1 MKRSANGCAI
11 IPSANLLS
19 FIQQGQ
25 QSQMQ
30 HVLVNFCQHSGHFF
44 LDISGSEKKDKEN
57 PLLKKM
63 FKFLIADKLNV
74 FMQMVLQILIF
85 CLELANTNSLY

>member
-44 LDISGSEKKDKEN
+44 LDISGSEKKDKKN
-57 PLLKKM
+57 SLLKKC
-63 FKFLIADKLNV
+63 LN
-74 FMQMVLQILIF
+74 FW
-85 CLELANTNSLY
+85 